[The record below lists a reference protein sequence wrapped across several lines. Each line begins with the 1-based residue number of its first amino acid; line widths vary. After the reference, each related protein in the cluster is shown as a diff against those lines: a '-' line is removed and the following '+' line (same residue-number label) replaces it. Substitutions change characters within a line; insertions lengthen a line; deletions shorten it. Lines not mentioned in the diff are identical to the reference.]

1 MNRALI
7 IIMTAAGILA
17 SSCSTATT
25 PATSAPPIDYANATF
40 TREFAATGTQKA
52 LYNKSLEYIAE
63 SFKSATDVIKYQNP
77 EEGKIIGKAVTSWN
91 SLTGNNVFYTFVIE
105 VADGH
110 AKITAKNI
118 YIHTDNGQDVPLWS
132 GTYEGAKKSIEADLA
147 NYEAWVSK

>member
-1 MNRALI
+1 MRHLI
-7 IIMTAAGILA
+7 LILA
-17 SSCSTATT
+17 SILVVGCSTTTT
-25 PATSAPPIDYANATF
+25 PATFAPPIDYANATF
-40 TREFAATGTQKA
+40 IREFSATGTQKI

-132 GTYEGAKKSIEADLA
+132 GTYEGAKKSIESDLA
-147 NYEAWVSK
+147 RFEAWINK